1 MPLRDQW
8 QKLVQRWKHKNADDP
23 AKANGEQDSGEYDMP
38 DSFANLNEVA
48 APEPVQNRDDS
59 ARTYVH
65 HTLEEQKR

>member
-1 MPLRDQW
+1 MSLRDQW
-8 QKLVQRWKHKNADDP
+8 QKLIRRWKHKNTDDP
-23 AKANGEQDSGEYDMP
+23 AKANNEQDSGEYDMP

-48 APEPVQNRDDS
+48 APEPVQNRDGS